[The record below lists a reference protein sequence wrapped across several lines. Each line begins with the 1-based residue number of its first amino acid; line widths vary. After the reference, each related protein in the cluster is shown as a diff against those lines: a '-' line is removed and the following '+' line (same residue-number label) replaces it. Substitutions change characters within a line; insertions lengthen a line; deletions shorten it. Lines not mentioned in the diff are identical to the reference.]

1 MTILYLC
8 NGEKPD
14 CKKPECYKIGGGCKM
29 TFDIEYARN
38 FVKETFFGENK
49 TIEAVY
55 IEEERTSYVENTDLH
70 TDV

>member
-14 CKKPECYKIGGGCKM
+14 CKQSECYKIGGGCKM

-38 FVKETFFGENK
+38 FTREQFGTVNGE
-49 TIEAVY
+49 EQAV
-55 IEEERTSYVENTDLH
+55 YVENTDLCAN
-70 TDV
+70 V